1 MQDQMIIELYWQR
14 DEKAIEETQK
24 RYGAYLF
31 KIAMNVLADR
41 QDSEE
46 SVSDTYLKAWNSIP
60 PARPALL
67 RAYLARITRQTA
79 IDVFRRKTRRK
90 REGSLYEESLAELEE
105 CVSAGD
111 ETQREVDGRLLAK
124 AIETWLLTL
133 SPEERGVFLGRY
145 YFLDSLKEIA
155 AYSGFTEA
163 KVKSLLFRLRASLRE
178 KLKEEG
184 FQI

>member
-60 PARPALL
+60 PARPVLL

-79 IDVFRRKTRRK
+79 IDVFRRKTRQK
-90 REGSLYEESLAELEE
+90 REGSLYEESLAELDE